1 MEIDQN
7 ILEINIYN
15 EFCNIDDNFM
25 YSFFD
30 DDKYPDERK
39 VLIQLVSLRRSIS
52 KSNPSTVIYPHIIEL
67 MKIMHN
73 LSKEIDTYNKAQR
86 KSIDS

>member
-1 MEIDQN
+1 MNEFEQIYSIKMEIDQN

-39 VLIQLVSLRRSIS
+39 VLIQLVSL
-52 KSNPSTVIYPHIIEL
+52 
-67 MKIMHN
+67 
-73 LSKEIDTYNKAQR
+73 LSG
-86 KSIDS
+86 